1 MFSGELEEMKAWVC
15 SASCQLKVGNG
26 VTSCPHAPEVHHC
39 PLVLS
44 WSNTTLPVARRVA
57 WAPKS

>member
-1 MFSGELEEMKAWVC
+1 MKAWVC